1 MKKKRRIISLLLIFA
16 LVVTA
21 LSGCKKSGESSGMQ
35 SSTEEETVSGNGTG
49 RFMESKVVLPDGVE
63 RVCAMK
69 KLSDGSLE
77 VIGEGNEGGA
87 TVYYLLNSSDYGAN
101 WNISQVQG
109 LDGGSYQQMAI
120 APDGTAVF
128 IPYTQDGIVKLKIA
142 DIQGETT
149 EIAVSVPA
157 SDTGREENHISQADY
172 DSAGN
177 LIVRDSNSSLYKIDT
192 SAGTCGAAFETE
204 GVAIRYFGLAG
215 TKCIAVHDQGILVYN
230 TVTGE
235 KGDVE
240 PVIQDLIKGDSSLT
254 SVNTDSGCPMVF
266 AEGADEGSIL
276 FVNSNGVF
284 HFAIG
289 GSISEQLLDSSLT
302 SLGGMDAVFYG
313 VCMMDAEN
321 IFVCANDGQG
331 TNLFRYSYDSAA
343 AAVPEQE
350 ITVYSLD
357 DSSTLRHA
365 VTVFQSAHP
374 DIYVN
379 LQIGMSGEDGVTLED
394 ALKVLNTDIMAGKG
408 PDVLI
413 LDGMPIDSYIE
424 KGILADISDVVKEVD
439 QEDGLFSNIVK
450 ASEADGHIYAMPAR
464 FLIPLVDGD
473 ADTVKAASS
482 LETLADRAEE
492 LKAQGAAEHVM
503 QERDAKKLL
512 RELYYADSAAWE
524 TKDGALDEEKLTNY
538 LTQAKRI
545 YDVDQY
551 DSDEN
556 SSSDGGTTG
565 GLMPN
570 SLSSEGQ
577 LTGEFKVAMGTL
589 SDVSSFQLMRSA
601 QAKTGN
607 SYGLNNAETARSY
620 VPYLMAG
627 VASDGNTEA
636 AKAFVKTLLGK
647 EAGSATNGIPVNRAA
662 FDQQIAD
669 TAEAAEMDMS
679 IAFSGADSDEVYGV
693 EYMELTEQDITDFT
707 ELIEGLTTPALT
719 DRTIQ
724 SLVLEQGEKY
734 LSGEQSLEAAVSA
747 ILKKVNLYLSE

>member
-1 MKKKRRIISLLLIFA
+1 MKKERRMISLLLIVA
-16 LVVTA
+16 LVLTA
-21 LSGCKKSGESSGMQ
+21 LSGCKKGGESSGMQ
-35 SSTEEETVSGNGTG
+35 SSTEEGTASGNGTG
-49 RFMESKVVLPDGVE
+49 RFMESKVVLPEGVE
-63 RVCAMK
+63 RIRAMK
-69 KLSDGSLE
+69 KLSNGSLQA
-77 VIGEGNEGGA
+77 IGEGSEGDI

-109 LDGGSYQQMAI
+109 LDEGYYQQMAI

-128 IPYTQDGIVKLKIA
+128 IPYTQGGIVELKIA

-149 EIAVSVPA
+149 EISVSVPA
-157 SDTGREENHISQADY
+157 SDAGREENHISQADY
-172 DSAGN
+172 DSEGN
-177 LIVRDSNSSLYKIDT
+177 LIVIDSNSSLYKIDT
-192 SAGTCGAAFETE
+192 SAGICGTAFDTE
-204 GVAIRYFGLAG
+204 GMGIRYFGLAG
-215 TKCIAVHDQGILVYN
+215 TKCIAIHDEGILVFN

-235 KGDVE
+235 KEDVE
-240 PVIQDLIKGDSSLT
+240 PVIQDLIKGDSNLT

-266 AEGADEGSIL
+266 AEGAEEGSIL
-276 FVNSNGVF
+276 FVNSNGIF
-284 HFAIG
+284 HFVIG
-289 GSISEQLLDSSLT
+289 GSVSEQLLDSSLT
-302 SLGGMDAVFYG
+302 SLGGMDVVFYG
-313 VCMMDAEN
+313 ICMMDAEN
-321 IFVCANDGQG
+321 IFVCANAGQG
-331 TNLFRYSYDSAA
+331 TNLFRYSYDSEAA
-343 AAVPEQE
+343 AAPDRE

-365 VTVFQSAHP
+365 VTVFQSTHP

-379 LQIGMSGEDGVTLED
+379 LRIGMSGEDGVTLED

-439 QEDGLFSNIVK
+439 QEDGLFSNIME
-450 ASEADGHIYAMPAR
+450 ASEVDGHIYAMPAR
-464 FLIPLVDGD
+464 FLISLVDGD
-473 ADTVKAASS
+473 ADTVAASTS

-503 QERDAKKLL
+503 QKRDAESLL
-512 RELYYADSAAWE
+512 RELFYADSAAWK
-524 TKDGALDEEKLTNY
+524 TKDGSLDEEKLTNY

-556 SSSDGGTTG
+556 SSSGDGIIS
-565 GLMPN
+565 GLKPN

-577 LTGEFKVAMGTL
+577 LTGEFKIAMGTL
-589 SDVSSFQLMRSA
+589 SDVSAFQLMRSA

-607 SYGLNNAETARSY
+607 SYGVNNAGTVKSY
-620 VPYLMAG
+620 IPYLMAG
-627 VASDGNTEA
+627 VTSDGNTEA
-636 AKAFVKTLLGK
+636 AKEFVKTLLGK

-669 TAEAAEMDMS
+669 TAEAVKYDMS
-679 IAFSGADSDEVYGV
+679 IAFGGADSDEAYGV
-693 EYMELTEQDITDFT
+693 EYIELTEQDVTDFN
-707 ELIEGLTTPALT
+707 ELIEGLTTSALT

-734 LSGEQSLEAAVSA
+734 LTGEQSLEAAVTA